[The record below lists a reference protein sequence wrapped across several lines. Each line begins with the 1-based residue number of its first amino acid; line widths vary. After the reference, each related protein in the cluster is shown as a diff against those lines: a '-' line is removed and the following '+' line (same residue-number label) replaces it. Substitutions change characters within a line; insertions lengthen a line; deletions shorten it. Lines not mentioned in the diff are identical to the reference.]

1 MRIDLEQALT
11 DIAASVEDD
20 VVAERLGGRVHHM
33 VTRVRRRRAAR
44 HAMQGAVGVGTAA
57 AVAVVG
63 VNVAGTGTGTDS
75 AAPTTSPGPTQ
86 DVVPASRPL
95 ACGQA
100 APEPTTPAVA
110 RGLELELTAPSR
122 VAAGDQVTVE
132 GRLHNRGD
140 AAVPVAGW
148 SAFELVAVA
157 DGRVVGTMAGGG
169 SETGALPADGRL
181 LPGDEAG
188 MSVTTLLA
196 SCDEPART
204 LNRGE
209 YLLLARTV
217 VDVDGDA
224 VQVVSE
230 PAPLTVV
237 AEAAADDHL
246 RAVEAVES
254 YVAMGLPADD
264 FPTCGATMP
273 ERGDEPLVAE
283 VSLLS
288 NAGAPVAPGSVLDFV
303 LSLRSTDHRTVLGMT
318 DPTAGGAV
326 LLKDGVVVGGVAEPP
341 GGGPELVEV
350 DEVGIPMDG
359 TVHLVVCGSDH
370 HGDEPLPLPPGE
382 YELVATAS
390 VALKEILDED
400 TGEAT
405 SDSRVVVAWSEP
417 EPLTVE

>member
-1 MRIDLEQALT
+1 VPERRRAPHGGARGQGRAVVGHASSRPAVVRRAAGRARPCPRPRARRRARPEEDPMRIDLEQALT

-148 SAFELVAVA
+148 STFELVAVA
-157 DGRVVGTMAGGG
+157 
-169 SETGALPADGRL
+169 
-181 LPGDEAG
+181 
-188 MSVTTLLA
+188 
-196 SCDEPART
+196 
-204 LNRGE
+204 
-209 YLLLARTV
+209 
-217 VDVDGDA
+217 
-224 VQVVSE
+224 
-230 PAPLTVV
+230 
-237 AEAAADDHL
+237 
-246 RAVEAVES
+246 
-254 YVAMGLPADD
+254 
-264 FPTCGATMP
+264 
-273 ERGDEPLVAE
+273 
-283 VSLLS
+283 
-288 NAGAPVAPGSVLDFV
+288 
-303 LSLRSTDHRTVLGMT
+303 
-318 DPTAGGAV
+318 
-326 LLKDGVVVGGVAEPP
+326 
-341 GGGPELVEV
+341 
-350 DEVGIPMDG
+350 
-359 TVHLVVCGSDH
+359 
-370 HGDEPLPLPPGE
+370 
-382 YELVATAS
+382 
-390 VALKEILDED
+390 
-400 TGEAT
+400 
-405 SDSRVVVAWSEP
+405 
-417 EPLTVE
+417 